1 MLRMARP
8 PRPERTSGAVP
19 SVGTL
24 RSAGWL
30 LCAITVISCG
40 ATGAGQDGGPS
51 TGTGGS
57 NSSASGGRAA
67 SGGAPAS
74 GGTSGTGGASAS
86 GGATSSGG
94 SGGSGSGGSSS
105 GGADAGTGGTTGSGG
120 VQATGGRPGSGG
132 IDGGGGGRT
141 GAAGTSGRGGTSGL
155 GGAVGSGS
163 GGSGPI
169 GSNKVFSSCRFHF
182 GTVDSIA
189 KNNSAMIQQLD
200 FFTPGWMGQKDTF
213 DMQYVCDYTKSGG
226 TFAKQMPVI
235 VAYVAAFYAKRNNN
249 LKDCNAAGS
258 QQDLCHAGAGFIAD
272 NLAKIVATYESY
284 AAGFA
289 GCYST
294 TRPIIFLMEPDFYQ
308 YTISEQDRPWTP
320 QTAGTIMSMFVA
332 AIKKHLPNAVLSMDI
347 SPWVA
352 PNDGQDNGM
361 QWYANFDMTAFTFIN
376 TSGGS
381 TQANSPKIRGD
392 MMTWA
397 GVSQV
402 TGKPI
407 MADTGYGVNGSS
419 AGPDMA
425 WDTPANINA
434 RMADGVVS
442 ISQYNPSS
450 NWGTTISGIRSQL
463 STPRFCP

>member
-8 PRPERTSGAVP
+8 RPDRTDRAVL
-19 SVGTL
+19 SFFDRTL

-30 LCAITVISCG
+30 VCAITMVSCG
-40 ATGAGQDGGPS
+40 ATSAGQDGGPS
-51 TGTGGS
+51 AGTGGS
-57 NSSASGGRAA
+57 SSASGGRAA
-67 SGGAPAS
+67 SGGASAS
-74 GGTSGTGGASAS
+74 GGVSGTGGASAS

-94 SGGSGSGGSSS
+94 SGSVGSGGSGSGG
-105 GGADAGTGGTTGSGG
+105 GDAATGGTTSSGG
-120 VQATGGRPGSGG
+120 RSATAGTPG
-132 IDGGGGGRT
+132 GGGGGRA
-141 GAAGTSGRGGTSGL
+141 GAGGFSGRGGTSGAGGTPAS
-155 GGAVGSGS
+155 GGASAIDL
-163 GGSGPI
+163 GPAA
-169 GSNKVFSSCRFHF
+169 KVFGSCRFHF
-182 GTVDSIA
+182 GTVDSVA

-226 TFAKQMPVI
+226 TFANQIPVI
-235 VAYVAAFYAKRNNN
+235 VAYVAAFYAKRHNN

-258 QQDLCHAGAGFIAD
+258 QQDLCHAGAGFITD

-284 AAGFA
+284 ASGFA
-289 GCYST
+289 GCYGT
-294 TRPIIFLMEPDFYQ
+294 TRPIVFLMEPDFYQ

-320 QTAGTIMSMFVA
+320 QTAGTTMSMFVA
-332 AIKKHLPNAVLSMDI
+332 AMKKHLPNAVFSMDI

-352 PNDGQDNGM
+352 PNDGQDNGK

-434 RMADGVVS
+434 RIADGVIS

-463 STPRFCP
+463 KMPCP

>member
-1 MLRMARP
+1 MARP
-8 PRPERTSGAVP
+8 RPETTRRAVP
-19 SVGTL
+19 ALFVALTM
-24 RSAGWL
+24 
-30 LCAITVISCG
+30 VSCG

-51 TGTGGS
+51 PGTGGAT
-57 NSSASGGRAA
+57 SSASGGRAA

-74 GGTSGTGGASAS
+74 GGVSGTGGASAT

-94 SGGSGSGGSSS
+94 SGGSASGGSGS
-105 GGADAGTGGTTGSGG
+105 GGADAATGGTTSSSGGRPATGGTPGSGG
-120 VQATGGRPGSGG
+120 VG
-132 IDGGGGGRT
+132 GGGGGRS
-141 GAAGTSGRGGTSGL
+141 GAGGLSGRAGSSGG
-155 GGAVGSGS
+155 GGALGS
-163 GGSGPI
+163 GGASAIDLGAATKAF
-169 GSNKVFSSCRFHF
+169 GSCRFHF

-226 TFAKQMPVI
+226 TFASQIPVI
-235 VAYVAAFYAKRNNN
+235 VAYVAAFYAKRHNN
-249 LKDCNAAGS
+249 LKDCNADGS
-258 QQDLCHAGAGFIAD
+258 QQDLWHAGAGFITD
-272 NLAKIVATYESY
+272 NLSKIVATYESY
-284 AAGFA
+284 ASGFA
-289 GCYST
+289 GCYGT

-308 YTISEQDRPWTP
+308 YTISEQDRAWTP

-352 PNDGQDNGM
+352 PNDGQDNGK

-407 MADTGYGVNGSS
+407 LADTGYGVNGTS
-419 AGPDMA
+419 AGPDAA

-434 RMADGVVS
+434 RIADGVIS

-450 NWGTTISGIRSQL
+450 SWGSTISGIRSQL
-463 STPRFCP
+463 KMPCP